1 MESVTRIL
9 VQTTTPSR
17 ADNWSA
23 QSFSLL
29 AAHLGSLR
37 SEGRRFE
44 VTLRDRETP
53 PGQDDLVLANLDRS
67 EFDQLWLFALDAG
80 EGLTRTDCAGI
91 LRFHRRGGGVLSARD
106 HQDLGTSL
114 CGLGRIGAAHHFHTN
129 NPEPDPERLCIDDRG
144 TTSISWPNYHS
155 GRNGDFHRITRV
167 PPDTDLLRNPD
178 SPSGWIEF
186 FPAHPHE
193 GAVGVP
199 PGEEARVIATGT
211 SLSTGR
217 SFNLAVAFESTVVDG
232 LRLGRG
238 IAESSFHH
246 FADYNWDTGRGCPAF
261 VTEPEGRGMIREPR
275 ALDDIKQYVRNLAH
289 WLGPS

>member
-9 VQTTTPSR
+9 IQTTTPAR

-29 AAHLGSLR
+29 AEHLGSLR
-37 SEGRRFE
+37 SEERRFE
-44 VTLRDRETP
+44 VTLRNRETASNE
-53 PGQDDLVLANLDRS
+53 DDPVLANLDRS
-67 EFDQLWLFALDAG
+67 GFDQLWLFALDAG
-80 EGLTRTDCAGI
+80 EGLTQSDCAGI
-91 LRFHRRGGGVLSARD
+91 LRFHRRGGGILSARD

-155 GRNGDFHRITRV
+155 GNNGDFHRIARV
-167 PPDTDLLRNPD
+167 PPDSDLLRNPD

-199 PGEEARVIATGT
+199 AGEAARVVAVAT

-217 SFNLAVAFESTVVDG
+217 AFNLAVAFESTVVDG
-232 LRLGRG
+232 STLGRG

-246 FADYNWDTGRGCPAF
+246 FADYNWDTERGCPSF
-261 VTEPEGRGMIREPR
+261 VTEPEGRGMKREPR
-275 ALDDIKQYVRNLAH
+275 ALDDIKRYARNLAH
-289 WLGPS
+289 WLGPL